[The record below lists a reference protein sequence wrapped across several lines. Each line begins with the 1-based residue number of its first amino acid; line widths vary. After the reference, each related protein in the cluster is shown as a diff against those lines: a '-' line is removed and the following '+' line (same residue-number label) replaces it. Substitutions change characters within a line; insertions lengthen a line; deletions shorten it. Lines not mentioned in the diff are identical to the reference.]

1 MARCF
6 GKLRE
11 KPFPRFCDGM
21 RGAIGGHATACDSHL
36 PSTTRANTAKKEEG
50 LSRTQGRTRGNG
62 PRNATDAF
70 SSGLK
75 AKNCHSIY
83 FFKSFFLREIKKC
96 HFHIKEKKLIYI
108 EKSIKMVDYIIK
120 SRSTPR
126 T

>member
-62 PRNATDAF
+62 PRNATDDF
-70 SSGLK
+70 STGLK
-75 AKNCHSIY
+75 VKNCG
-83 FFKSFFLREIKKC
+83 E
-96 HFHIKEKKLIYI
+96 
-108 EKSIKMVDYIIK
+108 
-120 SRSTPR
+120 
-126 T
+126 